1 MTTHENVK
9 AKGAMSMLGLL
20 LFLSLAFTLLLS
32 PAELIKTR
40 VFCPLILVSF
50 QAANF
55 SFHLLN
61 S

>member
-1 MTTHENVK
+1 MSRMQDVK
-9 AKGAMSMLGLL
+9 ARSAMSMLGLL
-20 LFLSLAFTLLLS
+20 LFLGLAFSLLLS

-40 VFCPLILVSF
+40 VFCRLILASSQV
-50 QAANF
+50 ANF